1 MVCAIIPA
9 AGIGSRMQSSV
20 PKQYLPLG
28 DGSVLLQSLR
38 ALLALPQV
46 QLIMVALHPRDQWWS
61 NTFAQFSAS
70 EQARIRTCTGGDER
84 WQSVLAALSALSE
97 LTPAETPVMVHDAVR
112 PCVQIED
119 LQRLLQ
125 AYDHSAAENGI
136 PGALLAMPV
145 TDTLKR
151 ADAEQCV
158 ATTVDRQQMWA
169 ACTPQMFPLAA
180 LQQALLQAGRQ
191 QAMITDES
199 SAMELS
205 GVRPVLVRCSRDNI
219 KITWPG
225 DLELANWILSRQHR
239 SHVQ

>member
-46 QLIMVALHPRDQWWS
+46 QRIMVALHPHDQWWA
-61 NTFAQFSAS
+61 NTYAQLSAS
-70 EQARIRTCTGGDER
+70 EQARIQTCTGGDER
-84 WQSVLAALSALSE
+84 WQSVLAALAALSE
-97 LTPAETPVMVHDAVR
+97 VASADTPVMVHDAVR
-112 PCVQIED
+112 PCVLAED
-119 LQRLLQ
+119 LQRLLH
-125 AYDHSAAENGI
+125 AYQQSSNISGI

-158 ATTVDRQQMWA
+158 ETTVDRQQMWA

-180 LQQALLQAGRQ
+180 LQQALIQAGHQ

-199 SAMELS
+199 SAIDRKS
-205 GVRPVLVRCSRDNI
+205 VV
-219 KITWPG
+219 
-225 DLELANWILSRQHR
+225 
-239 SHVQ
+239 